1 MNPLTLLE
9 SYIKN
14 RNSAGILELM
24 FQRQP
29 FGIRDGFF
37 REDELWDYKE
47 DIPTPGKAS
56 EQQWAGIAADVL
68 AFHNNKGGV
77 LIFGITDKHYRFVGA
92 THSFDTKLFND
103 KIRRYV
109 GDRFWV
115 SFSRELIQYDQR
127 YLGLALVPPKVHAAI
142 RAMGD
147 APGDKGQ
154 QVLKTGDLCIRVGD
168 QTRVFRGSAALAYVA
183 ENRVAES
190 SSLYSINESNF
201 RVLRPDWREFTY
213 RKELCKLIEDSLT
226 SDRTFVTSLTGIG
239 GVGKTALA
247 SWATLLAYEKKYFDF
262 IVSLTAKDRAL
273 TSTGIV
279 PLVPTLS
286 SLADLLREICDVTG
300 FSELAKLP
308 TLGEQVEAIN
318 RDILS
323 QFKGLLFVDNLETI
337 DDPMLISFLEKLP
350 LPTRAIVTSRT
361 TKVRVATQPVA
372 VGPFEEQEAVDFL
385 AHVARIRRKDFLA
398 ELPVREKAAIAN
410 SCDRI
415 PLVIEWFV
423 GRSRSVDK
431 ALHDAE
437 SLANGG
443 KHGEELLEFSFRRI
457 YGELNDK
464 QIAMLKVLSII
475 GTQLPVEAIAAG
487 ANLTVHDVADIVEQL
502 RDYSLIESQ
511 YDLNYRDL
519 VFSLLPVTNT
529 FIYREVV
536 KTAGYERN
544 VRRRLNDWYE
554 AKEIVD
560 PAQKSL
566 VQKVRRG
573 ERNPELALAE
583 VAKNSLAAGDLETAE
598 QFYKLAIERNHTSWQ
613 LHRYLAEFY
622 RHHRREMAMAIQHY
636 RLASEY
642 APKQGPDRALVFR
655 EYGMLLRSSGRYN
668 AHRLAAEQLE
678 IALAENKND
687 VLCAHALGD
696 CYLRLGNYQRALQ
709 LLLPLTEN
717 PSLRTRQMTYPLVL
731 ESYEQMGEMMKAA
744 ELRNRI
750 ASESWPGH

>member
-1 MNPLTLLE
+1 MILL
-9 SYIKN
+9 SPSSRI
-14 RNSAGILELM
+14 GIL
-24 FQRQP
+24 Q
-29 FGIRDGFF
+29 GF
-37 REDELWDYKE
+37 L
-47 DIPTPGKAS
+47 
-56 EQQWAGIAADVL
+56 
-68 AFHNNKGGV
+68 
-77 LIFGITDKHYRFVGA
+77 TDKTYQFVGA
-92 THSFDTKLFND
+92 TQIFDTKLFND

-115 SFSRELIQYDQR
+115 SFSREFIQYNQR
-127 YLGLALVPPKVHAAI
+127 YLGLALVPPKGHAAI

-147 APGDKGQ
+147 SPGEKGQ
-154 QVLKTGDLCIRVGD
+154 QVLSTGDLCIRVGD
-168 QTRVFRGSAALAYVA
+168 QTRIFRGSAAVAYAA

-190 SSLYSINESNF
+190 SSLYEINVSNF
-201 RVLRPDWREFTY
+201 RILRPDWHEFTY
-213 RKELCKLIEDSLT
+213 RKELCRLIDDSLT

-247 SWATLLAYEKKYFDF
+247 SWATLLAYERKYFDF

-300 FSELAKLP
+300 FSELAQLP
-308 TLGEQVEAIN
+308 TLEEKIQAIN
-318 RDILS
+318 ADILS
-323 QFKGLLFVDNLETI
+323 QFKGLLFVDNLETV
-337 DDPMLISFLEKLP
+337 DDPMLISFLEKIP

-372 VGPFEEQEAVDFL
+372 VGPFEEREAMEFL
-385 AHVARIRRKDFLA
+385 THAARIRRKDFLA
-398 ELPVREKAAIAN
+398 ELGSKERATIAN

-423 GRSRSVDK
+423 GRSRSVDR
-431 ALHDAE
+431 ALQDAE
-437 SLANGG
+437 NLANGG

-457 YGELNDK
+457 YGDLNDK
-464 QIAMLKVLSII
+464 QVAMLKVLSII

-487 ANLTVHDVADIVEQL
+487 ANLSVNDVADIVEQL
-502 RDYSLIESQ
+502 RDYSLVESQ

-529 FIYREVV
+529 FVYREAV
-536 KTAGYERN
+536 KTSGYERQ

-554 AKEIVD
+554 AKEIAD
-560 PAQKSL
+560 SAQRLL

-583 VAKNSLAAGDLETAE
+583 VARNSLATGDLHSAE
-598 QFYKLAIERNHTSWQ
+598 QFYKLAIERNHTNWQ
-613 LHRYLAEFY
+613 LHRDLAEFY

-655 EYGMLLRSSGRYN
+655 EYGIVLRSSGRPN

-678 IALAENKND
+678 IAFKENQND
-687 VLCAHALGD
+687 TLCIHALGD
-696 CYLRLGNYQRALQ
+696 CCFRLGNYQRALQ
-709 LLLPLTEN
+709 LLLPLIKH
-717 PSLRTRQMTYPLVL
+717 PSIRTRQLTYPLVL
-731 ESYEQMGEMMKAA
+731 EIYERMGEMMKAA
-744 ELRNRI
+744 ELRDMM
-750 ASESWPGH
+750 ASEGRSGH